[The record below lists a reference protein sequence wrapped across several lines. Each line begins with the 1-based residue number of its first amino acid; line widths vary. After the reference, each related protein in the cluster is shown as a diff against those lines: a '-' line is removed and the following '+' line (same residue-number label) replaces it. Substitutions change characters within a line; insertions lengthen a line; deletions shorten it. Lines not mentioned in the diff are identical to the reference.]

1 MLTDKKIEVSIF
13 FSLSS
18 EITSS
23 FFVYSQR
30 IYEEIWAYWLFKEVH
45 FPGGFPHSSNCLQ
58 CRRPGFNPLA
68 GKIPWRR
75 EWQLTPVFLPEESH
89 DRGTWW
95 ATVHGVTQSQ
105 TRDWNDL
112 AQHNENSIQCYVV
125 TCMGKKSKKER
136 ICVYVELTHFAARSR
151 PTMLH
156 SNSTAVKD

>member
-23 FFVYSQR
+23 FFVYSWR

-75 EWQLTPVFLPEESH
+75 EWQLTPVFWPGEFHGLYSPWGHKELDTTEWLSFSFSREEESWFLVSASFPSVN
-89 DRGTWW
+89 TPN
-95 ATVHGVTQSQ
+95 TVDFKLPSYITECKLGKRCIQ
-105 TRDWNDL
+105 TIL
-112 AQHNENSIQCYVV
+112 A
-125 TCMGKKSKKER
+125 K
-136 ICVYVELTHFAARSR
+136 L
-151 PTMLH
+151 
-156 SNSTAVKD
+156 